1 MKKKFIIY
9 FLIFFC
15 FFSQVNSK
23 ISSYSRGQ
31 EVSGFIKLN
40 NKTKFNLPKGKWEVF
55 DRYID
60 SGYGMQWNILSLGRV
75 ENNEL
80 IEIIDIGYSN
90 LAGAFVKY
98 IDHGLNEVMFKNKYD
113 GCYERPEYFIVKV
126 YKKGSTHNCLVIDH
140 SDVHKDFFN
149 PDDPE
154 IADADVKK
162 WIKDYNIKLP
172 KVGLRSFHA
181 YFSRLAA
188 GKWYLLSY
196 GIDPTI
202 LNAPKNKFISE
213 ETSEYHKNNISNYP
227 EHQKIMQKWVSIS
240 AKRHIEFENIIKIIE
255 RHKLDLSALSPSNSV
270 SIKNLSSDILDQ
282 INKLNDLYKS
292 GVLTKDEF
300 EKAKKKILN

>member
-1 MKKKFIIY
+1 MKKIFIIY
-9 FLIFFC
+9 FVIFFC

-113 GCYERPEYFIVKV
+113 GCYERPEYYYLKV
-126 YKKGSTHNCLVIDH
+126 YKKGMSFNCLV
-140 SDVHKDFFN
+140 
-149 PDDPE
+149 
-154 IADADVKK
+154 
-162 WIKDYNIKLP
+162 
-172 KVGLRSFHA
+172 
-181 YFSRLAA
+181 
-188 GKWYLLSY
+188 
-196 GIDPTI
+196 
-202 LNAPKNKFISE
+202 
-213 ETSEYHKNNISNYP
+213 
-227 EHQKIMQKWVSIS
+227 VS
-240 AKRHIEFENIIKIIE
+240 HI
-255 RHKLDLSALSPSNSV
+255 DLSL
-270 SIKNLSSDILDQ
+270 IHI
-282 INKLNDLYKS
+282 
-292 GVLTKDEF
+292 
-300 EKAKKKILN
+300 